1 MNPLAS
7 SLLAAVQL
15 SQATRLLQLDTALAG
30 ATLLV
35 ERATLT
41 ESLHALE
48 PLRAEVDCVSTEAG
62 LPLKSLMGTRVALR
76 LLQADGS
83 PGEKLGQMDANGVLT
98 LTLPALQQGVL
109 DVQIDGG
116 PGHRDYLSLP
126 MREGVVQIDAVSQG
140 ETASP
145 GWLAL
150 LGGAGAGA
158 GLYGGTVLVG
168 RVMRSRMG

>member
-1 MNPLAS
+1 MAFLWRSLMVGTASCALAVGLPMAGHAHAIES
-7 SLLAAVQL
+7 TINYLDGE
-15 SQATRLLQLDTALAG
+15 LQLHSSFSTGDAAAG
-30 ATLLV
+30 ATV
-35 ERATLT
+35 
-41 ESLHALE
+41 
-48 PLRAEVDCVSTEAG
+48 
-62 LPLKSLMGTRVALR
+62 R

-83 PGEKLGQMDANGVLT
+83 PGEELGQMDANGVLS

-140 ETASP
+140 EHASP

-168 RVMRSRMG
+168 RVRRSRMG

>member
-1 MNPLAS
+1 MGFLWRSLMLGTASCALAVGLPMAGHAHAIESTINYLDGELKLHS
-7 SLLAAVQL
+7 SFSTGDAA
-15 SQATRLLQLDTALAG
+15 AG
-30 ATLLV
+30 ATV
-35 ERATLT
+35 
-41 ESLHALE
+41 
-48 PLRAEVDCVSTEAG
+48 
-62 LPLKSLMGTRVALR
+62 R

-83 PGEKLGQMDANGVLT
+83 PGEELGQMDANGVLT
-98 LTLPALQQGVL
+98 LTLPSLQQGVL

-168 RVMRSRMG
+168 RVRRSRMG

>member
-1 MNPLAS
+1 MAFLWRSLMVGTASCALAVGLPMAGHAHAIES
-7 SLLAAVQL
+7 TINYLDGE
-15 SQATRLLQLDTALAG
+15 LQLHSSFSTGDAAAG
-30 ATLLV
+30 ATV
-35 ERATLT
+35 
-41 ESLHALE
+41 
-48 PLRAEVDCVSTEAG
+48 
-62 LPLKSLMGTRVALR
+62 R

-83 PGEKLGQMDANGVLT
+83 PGEELGQMDANGVLS
-98 LTLPALQQGVL
+98 LTLPALQQGVV

-116 PGHRDYLSLP
+116 PGQRDYLSLP

-168 RVMRSRMG
+168 RVRRSRMG

>member
-1 MNPLAS
+1 MAFLWRSLMVGTASCALAVGLPMAGHAHAIES
-7 SLLAAVQL
+7 TINYLDGE
-15 SQATRLLQLDTALAG
+15 LQLHSSFSTGDAAAG
-30 ATLLV
+30 ATV
-35 ERATLT
+35 
-41 ESLHALE
+41 
-48 PLRAEVDCVSTEAG
+48 
-62 LPLKSLMGTRVALR
+62 R

-83 PGEKLGQMDANGVLT
+83 PGEELGQMDANGVLT

-140 ETASP
+140 ETTSP

-168 RVMRSRMG
+168 RVRRSRMG

>member
-1 MNPLAS
+1 MAFLWRSLMVGTASCALAVGLPMAGHAHAIESTINYLDGELKLHS
-7 SLLAAVQL
+7 SFSTGDAA
-15 SQATRLLQLDTALAG
+15 AG
-30 ATLLV
+30 ATV
-35 ERATLT
+35 
-41 ESLHALE
+41 
-48 PLRAEVDCVSTEAG
+48 
-62 LPLKSLMGTRVALR
+62 R

-83 PGEKLGQMDANGVLT
+83 PGEELGQMDTNGVLS

-168 RVMRSRMG
+168 RVRRSRMG